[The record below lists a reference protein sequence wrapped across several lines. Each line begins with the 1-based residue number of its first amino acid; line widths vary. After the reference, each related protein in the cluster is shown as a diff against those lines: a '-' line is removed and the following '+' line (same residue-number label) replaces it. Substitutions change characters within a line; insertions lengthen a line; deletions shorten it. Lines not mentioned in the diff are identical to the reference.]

1 MSMVW
6 EADLPTTEKMVLLAI
21 ADSADDDGGNAWP
34 SVATLARKASVTP
47 RRVQQVIQ
55 ALIHRG
61 LLTVESQAGGLRS
74 MRHDRRPNLYCI
86 HLNGVKHISPGKPD
100 GVKSDAPRGEIFD
113 THGVKP
119 ISPNP
124 SIDPSLEETPT
135 TQTTVA
141 VVGSSAARE
150 FDKFW
155 QVYPRREA
163 RKAAEAAW
171 ARARRTVDA
180 ETIIAGARR
189 YADDPNR
196 DPAFTAHASTWL
208 NQGRWDDEPL
218 PDRSGK
224 ASGTKTYLE
233 AANALDGF
241 FAPLG
246 LGSASESI

>member
-1 MSMVW
+1 MSVRVMSMVW

-21 ADSADDDGGNAWP
+21 ADCSDDEGANAWP

-86 HLNGVKHISPGKPD
+86 NLNGVKHISPGKTD
-100 GVKSDAPRGEIFD
+100 GVKSDGSRGEIFD

-124 SIDPSLEETPT
+124 SIETSKRTSKEDT
-135 TQTTVA
+135 TGDA
-141 VVGSSAARE
+141 DFDE
-150 FDKFW
+150 FW
-155 QVYPRREA
+155 RVYPRKEA
-163 RKAAEAAW
+163 KKAAMESWRRAIRTEAPS
-171 ARARRTVDA
+171 V
-180 ETIIAGARR
+180 IIAAALR
-189 YADDPNR
+189 YRADPNR
-196 DPAFTAHASTWL
+196 DAEFTAHPTTWL

-218 PDRSGK
+218 PDRSRK